1 MSGQY
6 MRPADP
12 EMPDLGMA
20 NAGLDSVCHRHSRNW
35 QEAQGSSSSC
45 LRSFGSWVLLRQTNH
60 HHRSLAF
67 QELVLGMGHSTQ
79 SARLDRHG
87 KADLG

>member
-6 MRPADP
+6 TRLAGP
-12 EMPDLGMA
+12 ETPDLGMA
-20 NAGLDSVCHRHSRNW
+20 NAGLDSVCHHHSRNW

-45 LRSFGSWVLLRQTNH
+45 LHSFASWVLLRQTNH
-60 HHRSLAF
+60 YHRSLAF
-67 QELVLGMGHSTQ
+67 QGLVLGMGHSTR

-87 KADLG
+87 KAGLG